1 MLFIQNDHIPTIP
14 DDVISRFNDKKEAII
29 ISMDVDDKFYKLDGV
44 SAEIW
49 SSIDGKKSWK
59 KILSP
64 VLREYEVT
72 KERLDKDMA
81 KLVSDLEEHS
91 LISSSPSSPS
101 Q

>member
-14 DDVISRFNDKKEAII
+14 DDVIGRFNDKKEAII
-29 ISMDVDDKFYKLDGV
+29 ISMNVDDKFYKLDGV

-49 SSIDGKKSWK
+49 FTIDGKKSWK

-64 VLREYEVT
+64 VLRKYEVT
-72 KERLDKDMA
+72 KEQLDKDMT

-91 LISSSPSSPS
+91 LISSSPS